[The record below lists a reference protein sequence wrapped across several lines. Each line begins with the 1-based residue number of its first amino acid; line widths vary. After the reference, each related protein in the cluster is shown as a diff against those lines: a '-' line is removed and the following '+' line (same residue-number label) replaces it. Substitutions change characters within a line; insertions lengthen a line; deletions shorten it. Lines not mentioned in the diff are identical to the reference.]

1 MKRLHGRGTTSKP
14 IPKKKDRRLSRSSPT
29 NGITGSLAPSHAR
42 EGQVRFEAWE
52 AANKKNVTI
61 GFDVQMR
68 WMHVF
73 ISNFTIGTAL

>member
-1 MKRLHGRGTTSKP
+1 MASQGPWHPR
-14 IPKKKDRRLSRSSPT
+14 I
-29 NGITGSLAPSHAR
+29 AR